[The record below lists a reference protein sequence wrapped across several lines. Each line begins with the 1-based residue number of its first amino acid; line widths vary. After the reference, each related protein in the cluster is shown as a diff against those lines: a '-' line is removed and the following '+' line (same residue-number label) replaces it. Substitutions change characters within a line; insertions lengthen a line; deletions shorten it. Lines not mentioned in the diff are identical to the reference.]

1 MTVAWGSC
9 RFRAQKMSVHEAQT
23 AILVWLWENDGA
35 IMDGEAMQ
43 IALADDG
50 PWELT
55 IAGREWLESQFKAS
69 A

>member
-1 MTVAWGSC
+1 
-9 RFRAQKMSVHEAQT
+9 MSVHEAQT